1 VDGILAKGISQRK
14 DILLTQVI
22 FISGMDK
29 KENTWQG
36 LVIIVDG
43 CRLDFF

>member
-1 VDGILAKGISQRK
+1 MEGILAKGISQRK
-14 DILLTQVI
+14 DILLTQLI
-22 FISGMDK
+22 FISGMDT

-36 LVIIVDG
+36 LVIVDG